1 MTRAALAVALLVTS
15 ATMAQPHAPSVL
27 LLPGIGSDDPRQPV
41 WVDELPWRS
50 LGRVQTELGGR
61 CTGTLIAPDQ
71 VLTAAHCL
79 VAARSG
85 NLVQPRSVHFLLGY
99 AHGQFRAHGRV
110 ISYRIGPGHGGGRR
124 GRTEDDW
131 AVLTLAERLSDAG
144 LALLDRIP
152 PPRTAL
158 IVGGYQQDR
167 PEVLLADTGCRL
179 LDARDGILLHDCAG
193 TRGAS
198 GAPLLVRTANG
209 WAIVGVMSRMAPGVS
224 LGQAVSVERLRSVL
238 R

>member
-1 MTRAALAVALLVTS
+1 MMRAVLALAMLVTS
-15 ATMAQPHAPSVL
+15 AAMAQQDVPTVP
-27 LLPGIGSDDPRQPV
+27 LLPGIGSHDPRQPV
-41 WVDELPWRS
+41 LVDEPPWRS

-99 AHGQFRAHGRV
+99 VHGQFRAHGRV
-110 ISYRIGPGHGGGRR
+110 VSYRLGPGYGAGRR
-124 GRTEDDW
+124 GRTADDW
-131 AVLTLAERLSDAG
+131 AVLTLAQRLPEPGLPLLERT
-144 LALLDRIP
+144 P

-158 IVGGYQQDR
+158 VVAGYQQDR
-167 PEVLLADTGCRL
+167 PEVLLADAGCRL

-209 WAIVGVMSRMAPGVS
+209 WAIVGVMSRMAPDVS
-224 LGQAVSVERLRSVL
+224 LGQAASVERLRSVL